1 MRPLARTLAVFL
13 AAAAL
18 AAGCNE
24 GPAEAALKIADEE
37 LAAARPELARYVP
50 HELARLE
57 GAIRDA
63 RAEVGKGHY
72 TDALRAAQGLP
83 ARIAAASATA
93 EVKKEELARAW
104 AALAR
109 ALDPA
114 IEVLAARMAEPA
126 AADRTPKGMD
136 PDGLA
141 AARAELGAIRVE
153 WARAGE
159 AFRSGDVPEALR
171 AAQDVKARVE
181 ALSATAG
188 LARPGPKPAAT
199 PAAAPAPAPAQT
211 PAAAPAPETR

>member
-1 MRPLARTLAVFL
+1 MRPLFRTLAGLL

-18 AAGCNE
+18 AVGCNE
-24 GPAEAALKIADEE
+24 GPAEAALKFAEEE
-37 LAAARPELARYVP
+37 LAAARTELARYVP
-50 HELARLE
+50 RELERLE
-57 GAIRDA
+57 AAIRDA

-114 IEVLAARMAEPA
+114 IEALVARMAEA
-126 AADRTPKGMD
+126 AAPDRMPKGMQ

-141 AARAELGAIRVE
+141 AAQAELGAIRVE

-171 AAQDVKARVE
+171 AAQDVKTRVE
-181 ALSATAG
+181 ALSAAAG
-188 LARPGPKPAAT
+188 RARPVPKPAAPPAGAPAPAPA
-199 PAAAPAPAPAQT
+199 PAAAPAPG
-211 PAAAPAPETR
+211 TR

>member
-1 MRPLARTLAVFL
+1 MRPPFRTLAVLL

-24 GPAEAALKIADEE
+24 GPAEAALKIAEEE
-37 LAAARPELARYVP
+37 LAAARPELARHVP
-50 HELARLE
+50 RELERLE
-57 GAIRDA
+57 AAIRDA

-93 EVKKEELARAW
+93 EVKKEELSRAW

-114 IEVLAARMAEPA
+114 IEALVARMAEA
-126 AADRTPKGMD
+126 AAPDRLPKGMP

-141 AARAELGAIRVE
+141 AAQAELGAIRVE

-171 AAQDVKARVE
+171 AAQDVKVRVE
-181 ALSATAG
+181 ALSAAAG
-188 LARPGPKPAAT
+188 LARPVPKPAAT
-199 PAAAPAPAPAQT
+199 PAAAPAPAPA
-211 PAAAPAPETR
+211 AAPAPGTR